1 MKAMKW
7 ILGAVVATA
16 ILAPLHSANAG
27 GGGSYQGGSYHE
39 SHRGHYRGGDYYRGH
54 RGHRGHY
61 RGHRGYYGPHG
72 YYRGH
77 RGYYGPPGYYGRP
90 WIGYE
95 RPVVVIPLPP
105 W

>member
-54 RGHRGHY
+54 RG
-61 RGHRGYYGPHG
+61 
-72 YYRGH
+72 
-77 RGYYGPPGYYGRP
+77 YYGPPGYYGQP
-90 WIGYE
+90 WIGYG

>member
-16 ILAPLHSANAG
+16 ILAPLQSANAWNG
-27 GGGSYQGGSYHE
+27 DGYG
-39 SHRGHYRGGDYYRGH
+39 RGGYDETRHGDYRRGDDDDGYRGH
-54 RGHRGHY
+54 
-61 RGHRGYYGPHG
+61 
-72 YYRGH
+72 YRGH
-77 RGYYGPPGYYGRP
+77 RGYYGPPGYYGQP
-90 WIGYE
+90 WIGYG